1 MIKLENISKKYGGKE
16 LFSHFSAEFEEHKV
30 SCILG
35 ASGVGKTTLIN
46 IIAGLTLP
54 DSGRVSVT
62 SNGKHDDLRGSYVFQ
77 EPRLLPWMNVHDN
90 LDLVLKNAKKSNDG
104 QSESTDHMRTKKSG
118 VAKNVGS
125 QSNSANFTKDE
136 RNELIKKQLELVELS
151 DYEFSPLSE
160 LSGGMVQRVALCRA
174 FLYPSEI
181 LFLDEPFK
189 EQDTKLKDELYETF
203 FRAYE
208 NDALRRTVLFVT
220 HDISE
225 ALRLADN
232 IYVLA
237 GAPVEIAGKFE
248 KAEFSQDLKDRIKE
262 LL

>member
-1 MIKLENISKKYGGKE
+1 MIKLEDISKKYGDKV

-46 IIAGLTLP
+46 IIAGLIPP
-54 DSGRVSVT
+54 DSGRVIVPP
-62 SNGKHDDLRGSYVFQ
+62 DEEIRGSYVFQ
-77 EPRLLPWMNVHDN
+77 EHRLLPWLNVHDN
-90 LDLVLKNAKKSNDG
+90 LDLVLKNARKPEGGEKTADLMRVKH
-104 QSESTDHMRTKKSG
+104 ESGERF
-118 VAKNVGS
+118 
-125 QSNSANFTKDE
+125 FTKEE
-136 RNELIKKQLELVELS
+136 RAKLIRKQLKLVELEE
-151 DYEFSPLSE
+151 YEFSPLNE

-174 FLYPSEI
+174 FLYPSDI

-203 FRAYE
+203 FRAYK
-208 NDALRRTVLFVT
+208 NDRARRTVLFVT

-225 ALRLADN
+225 ALRLADT

-237 GAPVEIAGKFE
+237 GAPVEIAGKFD
-248 KAEFSQDLKDRIKE
+248 KAEFSEDFKAKIKE

>member
-1 MIKLENISKKYGGKE
+1 MIKLEDVSKKYGGKE
-16 LFSHFSAEFEEHKV
+16 LYSHFYAEFEEHKV

-46 IIAGLTLP
+46 IIAGLVSP
-54 DSGRVSVT
+54 DSGRVSMPDK
-62 SNGKHDDLRGSYVFQ
+62 GELRGSYVFQ
-77 EPRLLPWMNVHDN
+77 EPRLLPWLNVHDN
-90 LDLVLKNAKKSNDG
+90 LDLVLKNVQKTNDG
-104 QSESTDHMRTKKSG
+104 WGKSTAYTK
-118 VAKNVGS
+118 
-125 QSNSANFTKDE
+125 QE
-136 RNELIKKQLELVELS
+136 RNELIKNQLKLVGLES
-151 DYEFSPLSE
+151 YEFSPLSE

-174 FLYPSEI
+174 FLYPADI

-189 EQDTKLKDELYETF
+189 EQDTKLKDELYDTF

-208 NDALRRTVLFVT
+208 NDSARRTVLFVT

-225 ALRLADN
+225 ALRLADA

-237 GAPVEIAGKFE
+237 GSPAEIAGKFE
-248 KAEFSQDLKDRIKE
+248 KTEFSEDLKARIKE